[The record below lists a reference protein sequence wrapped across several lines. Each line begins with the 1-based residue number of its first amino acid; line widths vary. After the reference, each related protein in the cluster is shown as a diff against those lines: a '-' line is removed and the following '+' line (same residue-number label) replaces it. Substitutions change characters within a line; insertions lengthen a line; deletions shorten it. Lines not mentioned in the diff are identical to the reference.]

1 MTRPFLPYE
10 SILAISEAVCIL
22 LLRGTNNAQ
31 LMYLYI
37 IMCGPY
43 SCGSVASALSA
54 NSLSHSL
61 PSVSVFLLE
70 SQTYQSPTIHST
82 CYSLSSFLPSPF
94 YAPLC
99 KVASTQQ
106 TQLTTNC
113 ILYTYVLTWN
123 VVNWCT
129 YISSEQY
136 QTQRNF
142 NDQ

>member
-1 MTRPFLPYE
+1 MTRPFLRYE

-22 LLRGTNNAQ
+22 LLRGTNNVQ
-31 LMYLYI
+31 LMYIHI
-37 IMCGPY
+37 IMCAPY
-43 SCGSVASALSA
+43 SSGSLASAISA

-70 SQTYQSPTIHST
+70 SQTYQSPTLRST

-94 YAPLC
+94 YARLC

-106 TQLTTNC
+106 IQLTTNC
-113 ILYTYVLTWN
+113 ILYAYVLTRK

-129 YISSEQY
+129 YIGSEQY
-136 QTQRNF
+136 QAQRNF